1 MDVAIPDSVALI
13 GFGEVGSFF
22 ARDLRR
28 AGVARIL
35 AFDPAFVDPASRQS
49 RALAEH
55 GAEATRDAADAARQ
69 ARLVFSCVTAGSAL
83 EAARAAAAGCGQ
95 APWFV
100 DVNSVSPGTKRE
112 AAEAITAC
120 GGRYV
125 EAAVMTSVPP
135 HGIASPMLLGG
146 AHAAGF
152 VPLAQKLGMRAEAFS
167 EEIGRASAVKMC
179 RSVLIKG
186 LEALVTESLLA
197 ARHYG
202 VEREVLASLGDT
214 IPHPDWRKNARYVM
228 SRPLIHGARRA
239 EEMREVARTVQ
250 EAGIAPLLSAP
261 IAERQDWCAAL
272 GRGMPREAL
281 LEGELEPL
289 LDALRARLAGSA

>member
-1 MDVAIPDSVALI
+1 MDEAIPDCVAII
-13 GFGEVGSFF
+13 GFGEVGGFF

-28 AGVARIL
+28 AGVSRIL
-35 AFDPAFVDPASRQS
+35 AFDPAFADPQSRPS

-55 GAEATRDAADAARQ
+55 GAEGARDAADAARQ
-69 ARLVFSCVTAGSAL
+69 APLVFCCVTAGSAI
-83 EAARAAAAGCGQ
+83 EAARAAAPGCAQ
-95 APWFV
+95 APWFL
-100 DVNSVSPGTKRE
+100 DVNSVSPGTKRD
-112 AAEAITAC
+112 AAEAITTG

-135 HGIASPMLLGG
+135 HGIASPILLGG
-146 AHAAGF
+146 QHAAGF
-152 VPLAQKLGMRAEAFS
+152 VPLAHKLGMRAQSFS

-202 VEREVLASLGDT
+202 VEAEVLASLGDT
-214 IPHPDWRKNARYVM
+214 IPHPDWRRNARYVM
-228 SRPLIHGARRA
+228 SRPLIHGTRRA
-239 EEMREVARTVQ
+239 EEMREVARTVA

-261 IAERQDWCAAL
+261 IAERQDWCAAM
-272 GRGMPREAL
+272 GRSMPREAL
-281 LEGELEPL
+281 LEGELETL
-289 LDALRARLAGSA
+289 LDALRARLPG